1 MSVSSVGSSLSVSV
15 FGQDDVELEVAT
27 DTIFKE
33 LQTTLNQTHCAVR
46 ELLQIE
52 ERNDTFLEA
61 AEIHHDISDYSQ
73 GFAELMKEL
82 SKVSSQV
89 LGKCPKDLKGEYKA
103 MIEARAISKAEAK
116 AEKDADRKQRLGVV
130 AEKKEE

>member
-1 MSVSSVGSSLSVSV
+1 MSVCSSNGSSQSVSV
-15 FGQDDVELEVAT
+15 FGQEAELEVAT

-33 LQTTLNQTHCAVR
+33 LQNTLNQTHCAIR
-46 ELLQIE
+46 QLLQIE

-61 AEIHHDISDYSQ
+61 AEIHHDIADFSQ
-73 GFAELMKEL
+73 EFAELMKEL

-89 LGKCPKDLKGEYKA
+89 LGKCPKELKGEYKA
-103 MIEARAISKAEAK
+103 MLESRAIVKAEKK

-130 AEKKEE
+130 DE

>member
-1 MSVSSVGSSLSVSV
+1 MSV
-15 FGQDDVELEVAT
+15 FGQECELEAAT
-27 DTIFKE
+27 DLIFKE
-33 LQTTLNQTHCAVR
+33 LQNTLNQTHCSIR

-61 AEIHHDISDYSQ
+61 AEIHHDIADYSQ

-89 LGKCPKDLKGEYKA
+89 LGKCPKELKSDYKA
-103 MIEARAISKAEAK
+103 MLESRAIVK
-116 AEKDADRKQRLGVV
+116 AEKKAEKAEDRKQRLGVV
-130 AEKKEE
+130 DE